1 METLATHYSRLLGTD
16 DSWRVESVDLRLE
29 DRRVEIRLKHVGSG
43 VSCPECG
50 RACGLADHAEE
61 RRWRHLNTMQF
72 TTVHIRRPS
81 MVLGVED
88 IPLHV
93 LSLLLVVSLVLVKPE
108 AVEVRILHGEA
119 DSDRP
124 ARQRGKVG
132 HALPLHL
139 GAHRVRLERDR
150 VRQGVSGDGRT
161 GVGVEQYRLERA
173 GLGGGVH
180 IERLAAQRE
189 ERVSAT

>member
-81 MVLGVED
+81 MVLGVEH

-93 LSLLLVVSLVLVKPE
+93 FSLLLVVSLVLVKPE

-119 DSDRP
+119 NLTDLP
-124 ARQRGKVG
+124 ASAERSVTPCHCTLART
-132 HALPLHL
+132 AS
-139 GAHRVRLERDR
+139 AWSATESARVYPGMA
-150 VRQGVSGDGRT
+150 VP
-161 GVGVEQYRLERA
+161 
-173 GLGGGVH
+173 
-180 IERLAAQRE
+180 
-189 ERVSAT
+189 VSASSSSALSVPAWAAAFT